1 MPRKKSSLSNERKAA
16 LAEGRKQGKAVRDYL
31 EALDAQRP
39 KRGRP
44 RTIDSVEARLGAID
58 AALADAPPT
67 RRLELVQ
74 ERLNLTTELEVLRS
88 AGSMD
93 DLEASFVESAA
104 AYGNRKGVS
113 YQAWREVGVPAAV
126 LKRAG
131 ISRSAGSSRRTA
143 DPDD

>member
-1 MPRKKSSLSNERKAA
+1 MPAKKSSMSDDHKAA
-16 LAEGRKQGKAVRDYL
+16 LAEGRKQGKAVREYL

-44 RTIDSVEARLGAID
+44 RTIESVEARLEAID
-58 AALADAPPT
+58 AALGDAPPT

-74 ERLNLTTELEVLRS
+74 ERLNLTTELESLRN

-93 DLEASFVESAA
+93 DVEASFIEAAA
-104 AYGNRKGVS
+104 AYGDRKGIS

-131 ISRSAGSSRRTA
+131 ISRTAGS
-143 DPDD
+143 